1 MAGDAPVIG
10 FLGIGLMGEPMVL
23 RLLSLGHRVHAWNFV
38 PGRTARI
45 EEAGAV
51 VHGDAASRA
60 SLVDGDGV
68 RVSADIVVLLEDREV
83 VVALEKMGAAETGDT
98 GADDGEGRHGEGKGK

>member
-51 VHGDAASRA
+51 VHGDAASVARA
-60 SLVDGDGV
+60 
-68 RVSADIVVLLEDREV
+68 ADIVLVCVLDTDAVENSV
-83 VVALEKMGAAETGDT
+83 FGPGGVAEGAAP
-98 GADDGEGRHGEGKGK
+98 GKVLV